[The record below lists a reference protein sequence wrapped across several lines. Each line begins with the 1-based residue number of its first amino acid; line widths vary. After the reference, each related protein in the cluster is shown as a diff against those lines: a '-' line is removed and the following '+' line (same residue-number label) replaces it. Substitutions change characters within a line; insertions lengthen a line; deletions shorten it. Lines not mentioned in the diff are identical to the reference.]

1 VSSSTTDKPR
11 GQSLDGEALDVSLLD
26 SRVHEWK
33 SSLNLYHQDNFPPK
47 NFPINPMGE
56 KFHDRSHILLQDFL
70 QRTSEDFS
78 RVYGESSLP
87 SVYEEVLTYFCAQ
100 ITHKPEEG
108 TEDKVSP
115 SALKDK
121 IQFLKHI
128 GYVPSGSVFETEI
141 DRISFEMSVSLCS
154 IASDSD
160 LEAFKRTLIYSTR
173 DCPGWDRLDG

>member
-1 VSSSTTDKPR
+1 MFSSTTDKPR
-11 GQSLDGEALDVSLLD
+11 GQSLDGEALNVSLLD

-56 KFHDRSHILLQDFL
+56 RFHDRSHILLQDFL
-70 QRTSEDFS
+70 QMSSEDFS
-78 RVYGESSLP
+78 RVYEESSLP

-100 ITHKPEEG
+100 VTHKPEEG

-115 SALKDK
+115 SALRDK

-128 GYVPSGSVFETEI
+128 GYVPPESIFVTEI
-141 DRISFEMSVSLCS
+141 DRISFEMSVFLRNL
-154 IASDSD
+154 ASGSD
-160 LEAFKRTLIYSTR
+160 FEVFRRTLIYSTH
-173 DCPGWDRLDG
+173 DCPGWDQLDG